1 MEDPNLA
8 EVYVQDF
15 ELDHLG
21 VGPVKRE
28 PSPSSIKIP
37 WNSIDD
43 EDAVPNSVRLRQ
55 INVPA
60 NGWHQHEDRR
70 LHNLSPP
77 TDPHNLQTTV
87 QSNQNIVVNGVT
99 GVPTTPPETP
109 PHVYSPG
116 CNGTMYN
123 AHYGHSHRQQSTFIE
138 DMMWLPQTMRG
149 EQPLDLRPLPNGIEN
164 DWERR
169 EYLQQQQ
176 QSQSIVNLPS
186 HLTHLDHHH
195 MTSINMHNSYNHGHA
210 NRPMSV
216 SSTRSS
222 STISPRQSS
231 QYNSSGS
238 QNSHNS
244 EASKVIADE
253 LLTKLSVRELNK
265 RLHGCPREEIVRLK
279 QKRRTL
285 KNRGY
290 AQNCRSKRMHQRHEL
305 EKANR
310 KLQSDLEVA
319 RSEMNKMRHEIE
331 LLKQRLLV
339 RQQSDGHDLHSDGHS
354 SPEFYL

>member
-15 ELDHLG
+15 ELDHLD

-28 PSPSSIKIP
+28 PSPASIKIQ
-37 WNSIDD
+37 WNAIEEGDVTPD
-43 EDAVPNSVRLRQ
+43 TVRLRQ

-60 NGWHQHEDRR
+60 NGWHQHDDRR
-70 LHNLSPP
+70 LHNLSPR
-77 TDPHNLQTTV
+77 TDSHNHQTIQPN
-87 QSNQNIVVNGVT
+87 QSIVVDA
-99 GVPTTPPETP
+99 TTPPETP
-109 PHVYSPG
+109 PHVYSPV
-116 CNGTMYN
+116 CNGAIYN
-123 AHYGHSHRQQSTFIE
+123 APYGHGHRQQSTFME
-138 DMMWLPQTMRG
+138 DMMWLPQSMRG
-149 EQPLDLRPLPNGIEN
+149 EQPLDLRPLPNSIDSEW
-164 DWERR
+164 DRR
-169 EYLQQQQ
+169 EYMQQQPNG
-176 QSQSIVNLPS
+176 QSIPNLPP

-195 MTSINMHNSYNHGHA
+195 MSSINMQHSYNDAHA

-222 STISPRQSS
+222 STTSPRQSS
-231 QYNSSGS
+231 QYNSAGS
-238 QNSHNS
+238 QNSTNS
-244 EASKVIADE
+244 DPKKAIADE

-310 KLQSDLEVA
+310 KLQSDLELA
-319 RSEMNKMRHEIE
+319 RMEINKLHHKMEV
-331 LLKQRLLV
+331 LMQRYQV
-339 RQQSDGHDLHSDGHS
+339 RQQGDGSHDLHSDGHS

>member
-15 ELDHLG
+15 ELDHLD

-28 PSPSSIKIP
+28 PSPASIKIP
-37 WNSIDD
+37 WNAIDE
-43 EDAVPNSVRLRQ
+43 EDVTPNTVRLRQ

-60 NGWHQHEDRR
+60 NAWHQHDDSR
-70 LHNLSPP
+70 LHNLSPQ
-77 TDPHNLQTTV
+77 TDSHNRQTMQPN
-87 QSNQNIVVNGVT
+87 QSIVVNA
-99 GVPTTPPETP
+99 TTPPETP
-109 PHVYSPG
+109 PHVYSPV
-116 CNGTMYN
+116 CNGAIYN
-123 AHYGHSHRQQSTFIE
+123 APYGHTHRQPSTFME
-138 DMMWLPQTMRG
+138 DMMWLPQSMRG

-164 DWERR
+164 EWDRR
-169 EYLQQQQ
+169 EYLQQQPNGQ
-176 QSQSIVNLPS
+176 TIANLPP

-195 MTSINMHNSYNHGHA
+195 MSSINMQHSYNHAHA

-222 STISPRQSS
+222 STTSPRQSS

-238 QNSHNS
+238 QNGTNS
-244 EASKVIADE
+244 DPNKVIADE

-310 KLQSDLEVA
+310 KLQSDLELA
-319 RSEMNKMRHEIE
+319 RMEMNKMRHEME
-331 LLKQRLLV
+331 MLKQRYQV
-339 RQQSDGHDLHSDGHS
+339 RQQGDGSHDLHSDGHS